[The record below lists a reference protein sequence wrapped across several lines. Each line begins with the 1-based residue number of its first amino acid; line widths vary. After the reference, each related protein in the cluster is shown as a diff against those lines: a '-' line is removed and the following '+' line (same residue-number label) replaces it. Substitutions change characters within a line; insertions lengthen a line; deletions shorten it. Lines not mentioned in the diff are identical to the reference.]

1 MNTKQLFKTA
11 ATFWGCF
18 IGLIALCL
26 LCGCASLPS
35 VLAKHIPD
43 GSYKQFNFSAGSNWG
58 SVVIAGDGI
67 VKTADLLTAT
77 DLTVTISSPVQ
88 PIVTYNMAG
97 FAPPAPAST
106 PVSMLSA
113 APAPSGP
120 PMSIRLK

>member
-1 MNTKQLFKTA
+1 MKLRFLLLLPILA
-11 ATFWGCF
+11 
-18 IGLIALCL
+18 

-35 VLAKHIPD
+35 ILAKHIPD
-43 GSYKQFNFSAGSNWG
+43 GSYKNFNFSAGSNWG

-67 VKTADLLTAT
+67 TKTADLLTAT
-77 DLTVTISSPVQ
+77 DLTVTISSPIQ

-113 APAPSGP
+113 APAPSSP
-120 PMSIRLK
+120 PISIRLK